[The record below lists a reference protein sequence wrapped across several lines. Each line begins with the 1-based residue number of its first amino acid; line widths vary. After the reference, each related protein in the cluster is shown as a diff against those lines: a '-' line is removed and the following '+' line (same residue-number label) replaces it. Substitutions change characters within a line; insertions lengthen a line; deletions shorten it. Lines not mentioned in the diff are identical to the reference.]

1 MPNRALRPPHRR
13 KHHPG
18 KIDALSLDD
27 PTAVLETYSSYDL
40 PDIMAEIEELE
51 SCLNYGP
58 DEERRKKFIRILV
71 KAILLYNVIPK
82 EIALESLTH
91 NTTYATK
98 LVVPDNAL
106 DKEALRVRVS
116 AKVLPPSISI
126 NFFSK
131 VVRPNIGAKNGI
143 IHVVN
148 HPVLPPPSIF
158 QELFLAPRI
167 FGAVVSHLYK
177 FISPKFLYFLDRHL
191 VFSGLI
197 WQMLSSGVMF
207 LENRMTI
214 KSGKWKVPVLR
225 HSLRPPTS
233 LSKSF
238 HGSWSCS
245 CFPHSVRRF

>member
-1 MPNRALRPPHRR
+1 LKDFPSITFFAVPNRALRPPHRR

-18 KIDALSLDD
+18 KIDALFFDD

-51 SCLNYGP
+51 SCLNDGP
-58 DEERRKKFIRILV
+58 DKERRKKFIRILV

-82 EIALESLTH
+82 DIALESLTH

-98 LVVPDNAL
+98 LIVPDNAL

-116 AKVLPPSISI
+116 AKVLPPSIAI

-167 FGAVVSHLYK
+167 FGAVVSHPHK
-177 FISPKFLYFLDRHL
+177 FIF
-191 VFSGLI
+191 
-197 WQMLSSGVMF
+197 LSS
-207 LENRMTI
+207 
-214 KSGKWKVPVLR
+214 
-225 HSLRPPTS
+225 HSFWTDI
-233 LSKSF
+233 
-238 HGSWSCS
+238 WSS
-245 CFPHSVRRF
+245 AD